1 MLRSFGLGVRWMI
14 RRPVVAGTSALC
26 LSFGLAA
33 CAVAWTLVD
42 RVILRPF
49 DVPQAGELV
58 VIWEADPAKRQD
70 HIEVSLLNFLDWQ
83 REAQTVESMAAFGS
97 SHWPALARFG
107 SETVPLA
114 TRAVTAGF
122 FQTLGVVPVLGRA
135 FGPADLEPDA
145 PPAIVIS
152 HRLWQSRFAAT
163 PSVVGQSLFVDG
175 TEHRIIGVM
184 PRGFVFPDNPHA
196 WVSAEHAL
204 GRIFGALP
212 LDSQR
217 FVGILDIVGR
227 RKPDVSNERVR
238 SELTAI
244 VSSVRRRHGK
254 DDGSVIAAVTPFSE
268 VVLGRLG
275 ARLWI
280 AGGMAVAVLLLACAN
295 VAAVRW
301 ANARERETELWVRLS
316 LGARRAR
323 LATSLASESAP
334 MVVLAT
340 VGAVAGWS
348 WLVVQL
354 SGAPAVAESGVALV
368 DHRQAA
374 VVVIAALAAWTW
386 ILVAAIP
393 AVLAVW
399 LAARRERADTRAMR
413 RPSRVGAPLLLAQAA
428 TTIAVVALAV
438 VTLET
443 FDRLARADVGFAATG
458 DVTLVDVSIPRWKYN
473 SLDTTRQLFERL
485 RAALED
491 LPGVTGAAAVSVR
504 PFRYG
509 DIVDGQPVRRAGD
522 ATIEPTGAPGAYRV
536 IVTPSYFDVLGVQFV
551 EGRGFTDADRA
562 DTVPV
567 VIVSQTLA
575 RVLFGDERAV
585 GRQLETFTL
594 SEQWRAQTVVGV
606 TADARY
612 RGVELP
618 SMEVYVP
625 LTQGPPA
632 IGSFVVR
639 GRSEVALTD
648 GLIRAALQEV
658 EPEIALDGVQTT
670 GRLLQVVLS
679 PARLLTTLVAMLGGV
694 GLTLLALGIFAAA
707 AAAVESAR
715 SEIAVRQAL
724 GAMPLRA
731 ARAPLVTLT
740 RALAAGIALGLLLTP
755 LVLSAAALL
764 GLEANESLAPPLV
777 GATAAALAAAGLAT
791 APALWRAARTPPAD
805 LLRQN

>member
-1 MLRSFGLGVRWMI
+1 
-14 RRPVVAGTSALC
+14 
-26 LSFGLAA
+26 
-33 CAVAWTLVD
+33 
-42 RVILRPF
+42 
-49 DVPQAGELV
+49 
-58 VIWEADPAKRQD
+58 
-70 HIEVSLLNFLDWQ
+70 
-83 REAQTVESMAAFGS
+83 
-97 SHWPALARFG
+97 
-107 SETVPLA
+107 
-114 TRAVTAGF
+114 
-122 FQTLGVVPVLGRA
+122 
-135 FGPADLEPDA
+135 
-145 PPAIVIS
+145 
-152 HRLWQSRFAAT
+152 
-163 PSVVGQSLFVDG
+163 
-175 TEHRIIGVM
+175 
-184 PRGFVFPDNPHA
+184 
-196 WVSAEHAL
+196 
-204 GRIFGALP
+204 
-212 LDSQR
+212 
-217 FVGILDIVGR
+217 
-227 RKPDVSNERVR
+227 
-238 SELTAI
+238 
-244 VSSVRRRHGK
+244 
-254 DDGSVIAAVTPFSE
+254 
-268 VVLGRLG
+268 
-275 ARLWI
+275 
-280 AGGMAVAVLLLACAN
+280 
-295 VAAVRW
+295 
-301 ANARERETELWVRLS
+301 
-316 LGARRAR
+316 
-323 LATSLASESAP
+323 
-334 MVVLAT
+334 
-340 VGAVAGWS
+340 
-348 WLVVQL
+348 
-354 SGAPAVAESGVALV
+354 
-368 DHRQAA
+368 
-374 VVVIAALAAWTW
+374 
-386 ILVAAIP
+386 
-393 AVLAVW
+393 
-399 LAARRERADTRAMR
+399 
-413 RPSRVGAPLLLAQAA
+413 
-428 TTIAVVALAV
+428 
-438 VTLET
+438 
-443 FDRLARADVGFAATG
+443 
-458 DVTLVDVSIPRWKYN
+458 
-473 SLDTTRQLFERL
+473 
-485 RAALED
+485 
-491 LPGVTGAAAVSVR
+491 
-504 PFRYG
+504 
-509 DIVDGQPVRRAGD
+509 
-522 ATIEPTGAPGAYRV
+522 V

>member
-1 MLRSFGLGVRWMI
+1 MLQAFRFGLLWMV
-14 RRPVVAGTSALC
+14 RRPVVAVTSALC

-33 CAVAWTLVD
+33 CGVAWTLID
-42 RVILRPF
+42 RVMLRPF
-49 DVPQAGELV
+49 GLPRAGELV
-58 VIWEADPAKRQD
+58 VVWEADPTKRQD

-83 REAQTVESMAAFGS
+83 HEAQTVASMAAFGS

-114 TRAVTAGF
+114 TRAVTVDF
-122 FQTLGVVPVLGRA
+122 FQTLGVAPALGRA

-152 HRLWQSRFAAT
+152 HGLWQSRFAGAA
-163 PSVVGQSLFVDG
+163 SVVGQSLVVDG

-196 WVSAEHAL
+196 WLSAEHAL
-204 GRIFGALP
+204 GKIFGALP
-212 LDSQR
+212 QDAQR
-217 FVGILDIVGR
+217 FVGILDVVGR
-227 RKPDVSNERVR
+227 RKPDVSNEIVR

-244 VSSVRRRHGK
+244 VGSVRRRHGK

-323 LATSLASESAP
+323 LATSLASESVP
-334 MVVLAT
+334 LVLLAT
-340 VGAVAGWS
+340 LGAVVGWS

-354 SGAPAVAESGVALV
+354 SGAPAVAESGVALF
-368 DHRQAA
+368 DHRRSA
-374 VVVIAALAAWTW
+374 VVVIAALAACTW
-386 ILVAAIP
+386 ILIAALP
-393 AVLAVW
+393 AVLGVW
-399 LAARRERADTRAMR
+399 LAARHERADARAMQR
-413 RPSRVGAPLLLAQAA
+413 TSRVGAPLLLTQAA

-438 VTLET
+438 VTLQT
-443 FDRLARADVGFAATG
+443 FDRLARADVGFAATS
-458 DVTLVDVSIPRWKYN
+458 DVTLVDITIPRWKYKT
-473 SLDTTRQLFERL
+473 LDSMRQLFERL
-485 RAALED
+485 RLALEE

-509 DIVDGQPVRRAGD
+509 DIADGQPVRRAGD
-522 ATIEPTGAPGAYRV
+522 AAIEPESAPGAHRV
-536 IVTPSYFDVLGVQFV
+536 IVTPSYFDVLGLQLV
-551 EGRGFTDADRA
+551 EGRAFTDADRA
-562 DTVPV
+562 DTEPV

-575 RVLFGDERAV
+575 RALFGDERAL

-594 SEQWRAQTVVGV
+594 SEQWRARTIVGV

-612 RGVELP
+612 RGLELA

-632 IGSFVVR
+632 IGGFVVR
-639 GRSEVALTD
+639 SRDVAIAD
-648 GLIRAALQEV
+648 GPVRAALQEV
-658 EPEIALDGVQTT
+658 EPEIALNGVQTT
-670 GRLLQVVLS
+670 SRLLHVVLS

-694 GLTLLALGIFAAA
+694 GLTLLGLGIFAAA

-715 SEIAVRQAL
+715 PEIAVRQAV
-724 GAMPLRA
+724 GAMPLQA
-731 ARAPLVTLT
+731 ARAPLRTLT
-740 RALAAGIALGLLLTP
+740 HALIAGILVGLLLSP
-755 LVLSAAALL
+755 GLLSAAELL
-764 GLEANESLAPPLV
+764 GLEATDSVAPPLV
-777 GATAAALAAAGLAT
+777 GAVCSVLLAAALAVV
-791 APALWRAARTPPAD
+791 PALWKAAKTPPAD